1 MQATPAG
8 PDMRPAPSTELM
20 QQAYTQMRQQM
31 RRPGFPPT
39 FQAAMATRIYRI
51 CITGLA
57 RNLSRAQ
64 RNRQRAV
71 DLKRAAA
78 NDKD

>member
-1 MQATPAG
+1 
-8 PDMRPAPSTELM
+8 
-20 QQAYTQMRQQM
+20 
-31 RRPGFPPT
+31 
-39 FQAAMATRIYRI
+39 MAQTIN
-51 CITGLA
+51 TNLVSLNA
-57 RNLSRAQ
+57 QRNLSRAQ